1 MHRELSLLNTECQQ
15 LIGDEITAG
24 FFDTNQR
31 LDGLHMLCG
40 ESTNRVDMYHQ
51 ELTSA
56 LRFQQASVQAS
67 TGYQTEKL
75 NGLESILT
83 RLSNSTNDSL
93 TKWDKMERSVRE
105 NEERL
110 GKTIDSISD
119 RLQDV
124 SSMSQSQSSTIKQ
137 LVGMIQCL
145 QLDVEGIRNEQQ
157 QTSHVTRL
165 KDESPNPPTSKE
177 NTFDRNV
184 FYKSISRLC
193 NLDTT
198 KDKDLFST
206 EAQSIIQEL
215 AQIMAS
221 LVESMMSPAVIDRQG
236 MITGQRRV
244 ALDQIG
250 NILRAS
256 CRLNIRE
263 QGNFQWLRYY
273 ITTLD
278 S

>member
-1 MHRELSLLNTECQQ
+1 LTFNDQCYRDLSLLNTECQQ

-40 ESTNRVDMYHQ
+40 KGTNRVDMYHQ
-51 ELTSA
+51 EVTSA
-56 LRFQQASVQAS
+56 LRLQQASIQAS

-75 NGLESILT
+75 NGLQSILT

-110 GKTIDSISD
+110 GKTIYGISD

-137 LVGMIQCL
+137 LVGMIRSL
-145 QLDVEGIRNEQQ
+145 QLDVASQKEG
-157 QTSHVTRL
+157 
-165 KDESPNPPTSKE
+165 SPNPPISKE
-177 NTFDRNV
+177 DV
-184 FYKSISRLC
+184 FYESISRLC
-193 NLDTT
+193 NLDTE

-206 EAQSIIQEL
+206 EAQSIIRDL

-221 LVESMMSPAVIDRQG
+221 LVESMMLPAVTDRQG
-236 MITGQRRV
+236 TIGCQRVCCRCQRELERRRV

-250 NILRAS
+250 NILSAS
-256 CRLNIRE
+256 YRLNIRE
-263 QGNFQWLRYY
+263 KGNLQWFRHY

>member
-1 MHRELSLLNTECQQ
+1 

-40 ESTNRVDMYHQ
+40 ESTNRIDMYHQ
-51 ELTSA
+51 EVTSA
-56 LRFQQASVQAS
+56 LRLQQASVQAS

-105 NEERL
+105 NEERF

-137 LVGMIQCL
+137 LVGMIQSL
-145 QLDVEGIRNEQQ
+145 QLDVASQKERSQNLPI
-157 QTSHVTRL
+157 
-165 KDESPNPPTSKE
+165 SKE
-177 NTFDRNV
+177 DV
-184 FYKSISRLC
+184 FYESISRLC
-193 NLDTT
+193 NLDTE

-206 EAQSIIQEL
+206 EAQSIIRDL

-221 LVESMMSPAVIDRQG
+221 LVESMMLPAVTDRQG
-236 MITGQRRV
+236 TIGYQRVCCRCQRKSERRRV
-244 ALDQIG
+244 VLDQIG
-250 NILRAS
+250 TILRAS
-256 CRLNIRE
+256 YRLNIRE
-263 QGNFQWLRYY
+263 QGNSQCFRH
-273 ITTLD
+273 
-278 S
+278 